1 MIWLTTTGLFV
12 ATAIAEIVGCY
23 LPYLWLKNRAPLW
36 VLAAAAASLT
46 LFVWLLT
53 LHPHPAGRV
62 YAAYGGIYVATALMW
77 LWVVDGIRLTA
88 WDVAG
93 SAAAILGMLI
103 IMFAPRG

>member
-1 MIWLTTTGLFV
+1 
-12 ATAIAEIVGCY
+12 
-23 LPYLWLKNRAPLW
+23 
-36 VLAAAAASLT
+36 
-46 LFVWLLT
+46 
-53 LHPHPAGRV
+53 V